1 MSLDQRLCRTWNIR
15 MTAFLEPALANF
27 AETARVAVTLAD
39 ATRDD
44 LPLVLVNPRFCELSG
59 YQSDEI
65 LGRNC
70 RFLQGDVRA
79 QAGRADIV
87 RFLADENA
95 PSIRT
100 SLLNFRK
107 NGEPFVN
114 LVLMTRLSDQ
124 RGRTRYIFAS
134 QFDVTK
140 TSGKEMDAHD
150 AILKRDVARMNAIAA
165 DHRYIMNASLETI
178 GRSVAQ
184 IAQCRMALG

>member
-1 MSLDQRLCRTWNIR
+1 MVAS
-15 MTAFLEPALANF
+15 LEPALAEF
-27 AETARVAVTLAD
+27 AERARVAVTIAD
-39 ATRDD
+39 VTRDD
-44 LPLVLVNPRFCELSG
+44 FPLILVNPHFCELSG
-59 YQSDEI
+59 YQAEEV

-70 RFLQGDVRA
+70 RFLQGDERA

-87 RFLADENA
+87 KFLADENTPA
-95 PSIRT
+95 IRT

-124 RGRTRYIFAS
+124 GGRTRYIFAS

-140 TSGKEMDAHD
+140 TSGQEMDAHD